1 MYVALLCVEMKSF
14 YHLAIIFISASSL
27 IITCF
32 QCLDINDVNDE
43 LLSELFNDY
52 YGNKSTNSIHQY
64 IYDVEFE
71 NVWNQYQNL
80 KARFDPIKNDEL
92 EKIYLIEEI
101 LIKIEIFKTKM
112 FNSKLNKF
120 HADRNLVL
128 TERSIYSFLAY
139 YLQRI
144 VEVAGFGNVS
154 LTFKNLVRV

>member
-1 MYVALLCVEMKSF
+1 MKSF

-144 VEVAGFGNVS
+144 VEVAGFDNVS

>member
-1 MYVALLCVEMKSF
+1 MYVALLWVEMKSF

-52 YGNKSTNSIHQY
+52 YGNKTTNSIHQY

-144 VEVAGFGNVS
+144 VEVAGFDNVS

>member
-1 MYVALLCVEMKSF
+1 MYVALLWVEMKSF
-14 YHLAIIFISASSL
+14 YHLAIIFVSASSL

-120 HADRNLVL
+120 HVDRNLVF
-128 TERSIYSFLAY
+128 TERSIYSFLVY

-144 VEVAGFGNVS
+144 MEVAGFENVS
-154 LTFKNLVRV
+154 LTFQNLVRV